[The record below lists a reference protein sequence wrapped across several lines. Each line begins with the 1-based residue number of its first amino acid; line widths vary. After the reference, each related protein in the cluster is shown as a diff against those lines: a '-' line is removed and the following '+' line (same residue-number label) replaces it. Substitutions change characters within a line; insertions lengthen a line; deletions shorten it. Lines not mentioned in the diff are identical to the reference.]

1 MRPAMTNRINRIQ
14 QILRS
19 RIFRSR
25 VLNAR
30 AVRSRISCGICLC
43 VIAALMVSLSPLSEA
58 AAPELTAKSA
68 ILIDAE
74 TGQVLYEKDPDTRL
88 APASIT
94 KVMTML
100 LAMEAVEAGKVSFD
114 DMVVT
119 STAASKIG
127 GSQIW
132 LMEGEEMKFED
143 MLKAVAIVSANDAAF
158 ALAEHIAGTEA
169 DFVRLMNEK
178 AKDLNMK
185 NTHFQNSDGLP
196 ASDHYSS
203 ARDISIM
210 SRELIMKHPKILEW
224 TSTWTDW
231 LQRLHPKAKQK
242 ESFLRNTNELVIKYP
257 GADGLKTGMTNDA
270 GFCLSAT
277 AKKND
282 TRFIAVVMALPS
294 NDERLNDTT
303 KLLNY
308 GFREFDRV
316 VLATKGKNVGSVRI
330 PNGRQEMVVAGVD
343 KDYAVFV
350 DKGKMDLIRTE
361 FVSDECKA
369 PIKQGERVGQVVV
382 SLENKEIARVNVV
395 STEDVPRAGFF
406 TVLSRG
412 IRDFFRGLFRRA
424 IPQHEISL

>member
-1 MRPAMTNRINRIQ
+1 MWPGRVNRIQ
-14 QILRS
+14 QL
-19 RIFRSR
+19 FRSR
-25 VLNAR
+25 VL
-30 AVRSRISCGICLC
+30 RSRLWSGICLC
-43 VIAALMVSLSPLSEA
+43 VIAALMASLSPLSQA
-58 AAPELTAKSA
+58 AAPELKAKSA

-74 TGQVLYEKDPDTRL
+74 TGQVLYEKDPDVRL
-88 APASIT
+88 APASVT

-100 LAMEAVEAGKVSFD
+100 LAMEAADTGKVSYD

-119 STAASKIG
+119 STAASEIG

-158 ALAEHIAGTEA
+158 ALSEHIAGTEP

-178 AKDLNMK
+178 AKELDMK

-203 ARDISIM
+203 ARDIAIM
-210 SRELIMKHPKILEW
+210 SRELITKHPKILEW

-231 LQRLHPKAKQK
+231 LQRLHPRAKQK

-257 GADGLKTGMTNDA
+257 GADGLKTGMTNEA

-282 TRFIAVVMALPS
+282 TRLIGVVMALSS
-294 NDERLNDTT
+294 NDERLDDTI

-316 VLATKGKNVGSVRI
+316 VLAAHGESVGSVRI

-343 KDYAVFV
+343 KDYTVLV
-350 DKGKMDLIRTE
+350 DKGKMDLITTE
-361 FVSDECKA
+361 FVPDERKA
-369 PIKQGERVGQVVV
+369 PISKGDRVGQVIV
-382 SLENKEIARVNVV
+382 SLDNKEIARVNVV

-412 IRDFFRGLFRRA
+412 IRDLFRGLFRRA

>member
-1 MRPAMTNRINRIQ
+1 MLPGRTRRTQ
-14 QILRS
+14 QVSRS
-19 RIFRSR
+19 G
-25 VLNAR
+25 VWW
-30 AVRSRISCGICLC
+30 GICLWVIV
-43 VIAALMVSLSPLSEA
+43 VIAASLSPLSQA
-58 AAPELTAKSA
+58 AAPEVKAKSA

-74 TGQVLYEKDPDTRL
+74 TAQVLYEKDPDARL

-100 LAMEAVEAGKVSFD
+100 LAMDAAQAGKVSLD

-119 STAASKIG
+119 STAASEIG

-132 LMEGEEMKFED
+132 LMEGEEMQFRD

-158 ALAEHIAGTEA
+158 ALAEHIAGTEP

-178 AKDLNMK
+178 AKALNMK

-196 ASDHYSS
+196 AADHYSS

-210 SRELIMKHPKILEW
+210 SRELIAKHPEILEW

-277 AKKND
+277 AKRND
-282 TRFIAVVMALPS
+282 TRLISVVMGLPS
-294 NDERLNDTT
+294 NDERLDDTI

-316 VLATKGKNVGSVRI
+316 VLATQGKSVGSVRI
-330 PNGRQEMVVAGVD
+330 PNGRQEIVDAGVD
-343 KDYAVFV
+343 KDYAVLV
-350 DKGKMDLIRTE
+350 EKGRMDLIKTE
-361 FVSDECKA
+361 FVPDERKA
-369 PIKQGERVGQVVV
+369 PVKRGERLGEVIV
-382 SLENKEIARVNVV
+382 SLDDKELARVNVV
-395 STEDVPRAGFF
+395 STADVSRAGFF
-406 TVLSRG
+406 TVLSRT
-412 IRDFFRGLFRRA
+412 IRDFFRGLFGRSV
-424 IPQHEISL
+424 PQHEVSL

>member
-1 MRPAMTNRINRIQ
+1 MWPGRVNRIQ
-14 QILRS
+14 QL
-19 RIFRSR
+19 FRSR
-25 VLNAR
+25 VL
-30 AVRSRISCGICLC
+30 RSRLWSGICLC
-43 VIAALMVSLSPLSEA
+43 VIAALMASLSPLSQA
-58 AAPELTAKSA
+58 AAPELKAKSA

-74 TGQVLYEKDPDTRL
+74 TGQVLYEKDPDVRL
-88 APASIT
+88 APASVT

-100 LAMEAVEAGKVSFD
+100 LAMEAADTGKVSYD

-119 STAASKIG
+119 STAASEIG

-158 ALAEHIAGTEA
+158 ALSEHIAGTEP

-178 AKDLNMK
+178 AKELDMK

-203 ARDISIM
+203 ARDIAIM
-210 SRELIMKHPKILEW
+210 SRELITKHPKILEW

-231 LQRLHPKAKQK
+231 LQRLHPRAKQK

-257 GADGLKTGMTNDA
+257 GADGLKTGMTNEA

-282 TRFIAVVMALPS
+282 MRLVGVVMALSS
-294 NDERLNDTT
+294 NDERLDDTI

-316 VLATKGKNVGSVRI
+316 VLAAHGESVGSVRI

-343 KDYAVFV
+343 KDYTVLV
-350 DKGKMDLIRTE
+350 DKGKMDLITTE
-361 FVSDECKA
+361 FVPDERKA
-369 PIKQGERVGQVVV
+369 PISKGDRVGQVIV
-382 SLENKEIARVNVV
+382 SLDNKEIARVNVV

>member
-1 MRPAMTNRINRIQ
+1 MA
-14 QILRS
+14 
-19 RIFRSR
+19 
-25 VLNAR
+25 
-30 AVRSRISCGICLC
+30 
-43 VIAALMVSLSPLSEA
+43 SLSPLSQA
-58 AAPELTAKSA
+58 AAPELKAKSA

-74 TGQVLYEKDPDTRL
+74 TGQVLYEKDPDVRL
-88 APASIT
+88 APASVT

-100 LAMEAVEAGKVSFD
+100 LAMEAADTGKVSYD

-119 STAASKIG
+119 STAASEIG

-158 ALAEHIAGTEA
+158 ALSEHIAGTEP

-178 AKDLNMK
+178 AKELDMK

-203 ARDISIM
+203 ARDIAIM
-210 SRELIMKHPKILEW
+210 SRELITKHPKILEW

-231 LQRLHPKAKQK
+231 LQRLHPRAKQK

-257 GADGLKTGMTNDA
+257 GADGLKTGMTNEA

-282 TRFIAVVMALPS
+282 TRLIGVVMALSS
-294 NDERLNDTT
+294 NDERLDDTI

-316 VLATKGKNVGSVRI
+316 VLAAHGESVGSVRI

-343 KDYAVFV
+343 KDYTVLV
-350 DKGKMDLIRTE
+350 DKGKMDLITTE
-361 FVSDECKA
+361 FVPDERKA
-369 PIKQGERVGQVVV
+369 PISKGDRVGQVIV
-382 SLENKEIARVNVV
+382 SLDNKEIARVNVV

>member
-1 MRPAMTNRINRIQ
+1 MYPGKVNRIQ
-14 QILRS
+14 RVLRS
-19 RIFRSR
+19 RVSCSR
-25 VLNAR
+25 VL
-30 AVRSRISCGICLC
+30 RSRLWPGICFC
-43 VIAALMVSLSPLSEA
+43 VIAALMASLSPLSQA
-58 AAPELTAKSA
+58 AAPELKAKSA

-74 TGQVLYEKDPDTRL
+74 TGQVLYEKDPDMRL
-88 APASIT
+88 APASVT

-100 LAMEAVEAGKVSFD
+100 LAMEAAETGKVSFD

-119 STAASKIG
+119 STAASEIG

-143 MLKAVAIVSANDAAF
+143 MLKAVAIVSANDAAY
-158 ALAEHIAGTEA
+158 ALSEHIAGTES

-178 AKDLNMK
+178 AKDLDMK

-203 ARDISIM
+203 ARDIAIM
-210 SRELIMKHPKILEW
+210 SRELITKHPKILEW
-224 TSTWTDW
+224 TATWTDW
-231 LQRLHPKAKQK
+231 LQRLHPRAKQK
-242 ESFLRNTNELVIKYP
+242 ESFLRNTNELIIKYP
-257 GADGLKTGMTNDA
+257 GADGLKTGMTNEA

-282 TRFIAVVMALPS
+282 TRLVGVVMALSS
-294 NDERLNDTT
+294 NDERLDDTI

-316 VLATKGKNVGSVRI
+316 VLATQGESVGSVRI
-330 PNGRQEMVVAGVD
+330 PNGRQEMVAAGVD
-343 KDYAVFV
+343 KDYAVLV
-350 DKGKMDLIRTE
+350 EKGKKDLITTE
-361 FVSDECKA
+361 FVPDERKA
-369 PIKQGERVGQVVV
+369 PIAKGERVGQVMV
-382 SLENKEIARVNVV
+382 SLDNKEIARVNVV
-395 STEDVPRAGFF
+395 STEDVQRAGFF

-424 IPQHEISL
+424 IPQNEISL

>member
-1 MRPAMTNRINRIQ
+1 M
-14 QILRS
+14 
-19 RIFRSR
+19 
-25 VLNAR
+25 
-30 AVRSRISCGICLC
+30 
-43 VIAALMVSLSPLSEA
+43 
-58 AAPELTAKSA
+58 
-68 ILIDAE
+68 
-74 TGQVLYEKDPDTRL
+74 YEKDPDTRL

-210 SRELIMKHPKILEW
+210 SRELK
-224 TSTWTDW
+224 
-231 LQRLHPKAKQK
+231 
-242 ESFLRNTNELVIKYP
+242 
-257 GADGLKTGMTNDA
+257 
-270 GFCLSAT
+270 
-277 AKKND
+277 
-282 TRFIAVVMALPS
+282 
-294 NDERLNDTT
+294 
-303 KLLNY
+303 
-308 GFREFDRV
+308 
-316 VLATKGKNVGSVRI
+316 
-330 PNGRQEMVVAGVD
+330 
-343 KDYAVFV
+343 
-350 DKGKMDLIRTE
+350 
-361 FVSDECKA
+361 
-369 PIKQGERVGQVVV
+369 
-382 SLENKEIARVNVV
+382 
-395 STEDVPRAGFF
+395 
-406 TVLSRG
+406 
-412 IRDFFRGLFRRA
+412 
-424 IPQHEISL
+424 

>member
-1 MRPAMTNRINRIQ
+1 
-14 QILRS
+14 
-19 RIFRSR
+19 
-25 VLNAR
+25 
-30 AVRSRISCGICLC
+30 
-43 VIAALMVSLSPLSEA
+43 VSQA
-58 AAPELTAKSA
+58 AAPELKAKSA

-74 TGQVLYEKDPDTRL
+74 TGQVLYEKDPDARL

-100 LAMEAVEAGKVSFD
+100 LAMEAAETGKVSFD

-119 STAASKIG
+119 STAASMIG

-158 ALAEHIAGTEA
+158 ALAEHIAGTEP
-169 DFVRLMNEK
+169 DFVRLMNER

-196 ASDHYSS
+196 AVDHYSS

-231 LQRLHPKAKQK
+231 LKRLHPKAKQK

-257 GADGLKTGMTNDA
+257 GADGLKTGMTDEA
-270 GFCLSAT
+270 GFCLSGT
-277 AKKND
+277 AKRND
-282 TRFIAVVMALPS
+282 TRLISVVMGLPS
-294 NDERLNDTT
+294 NGERLDDTI

-316 VLATKGKNVGSVRI
+316 VLATQGKSVGSVRI
-330 PNGRQEMVVAGVD
+330 PNGRREIVDAVVD
-343 KDYAVFV
+343 KDYAVLV
-350 DKGKMDLIRTE
+350 EKGRMDLISTE
-361 FVSDECKA
+361 FVPDERKA
-369 PIKQGERVGQVVV
+369 PIKQGERLGQVIV
-382 SLENKEIARVNVV
+382 SLDGKELARVNVV
-395 STEDVPRAGFF
+395 STADVPRAGFF
-406 TVLSRG
+406 TVLSRTV
-412 IRDFFRGLFRRA
+412 RDFFRGLFKRS
-424 IPQHEISL
+424 IPQHEVSLQ

>member
-196 ASDHYSS
+196 RFRSLQFS
-203 ARDISIM
+203 AGYF
-210 SRELIMKHPKILEW
+210 H
-224 TSTWTDW
+224 
-231 LQRLHPKAKQK
+231 H
-242 ESFLRNTNELVIKYP
+242 V
-257 GADGLKTGMTNDA
+257 
-270 GFCLSAT
+270 
-277 AKKND
+277 
-282 TRFIAVVMALPS
+282 
-294 NDERLNDTT
+294 
-303 KLLNY
+303 
-308 GFREFDRV
+308 
-316 VLATKGKNVGSVRI
+316 KGTYYET
-330 PNGRQEMVVAGVD
+330 P
-343 KDYAVFV
+343 
-350 DKGKMDLIRTE
+350 
-361 FVSDECKA
+361 
-369 PIKQGERVGQVVV
+369 
-382 SLENKEIARVNVV
+382 EN
-395 STEDVPRAGFF
+395 P
-406 TVLSRG
+406 
-412 IRDFFRGLFRRA
+412 
-424 IPQHEISL
+424 

>member
-1 MRPAMTNRINRIQ
+1 MWPGRMSGIQ
-14 QILRS
+14 QALQ
-19 RIFRSR
+19 SR
-25 VLNAR
+25 VL
-30 AVRSRISCGICLC
+30 RSRISCGICFC
-43 VIAALMVSLSPLSEA
+43 VIATLVASLSPLSQA
-58 AAPELTAKSA
+58 AAPEVKAKSV

-74 TGQVLYEKDPDTRL
+74 TGQALYEKDPDTRL

-100 LAMEAVEAGKVSFD
+100 LAMDAVEVGKVSLD

-119 STAASKIG
+119 STAASQIG

-132 LMEGEEMKFED
+132 LMEGEEMQFRD

-158 ALAEHIAGTEA
+158 ALAEHIAGTEP

-196 ASDHYSS
+196 AADHYSS

-210 SRELIMKHPKILEW
+210 SRELIAKHPQILEW
-224 TSTWTDW
+224 TSIWTDW

-277 AKKND
+277 AKRND
-282 TRFIAVVMALPS
+282 TRLISVVMGLPS
-294 NDERLNDTT
+294 NDERLDDTI

-316 VLATKGKNVGSVRI
+316 VLATQGKTVGSVRI
-330 PNGRQEMVVAGVD
+330 PNGRQEIVDAGVD
-343 KDYAVFV
+343 KDYAVLV
-350 DKGKMDLIRTE
+350 EKGRMDLIKTE
-361 FVSDECKA
+361 FIPDERKA
-369 PIKQGERVGQVVV
+369 PVKQGERLGEVIV
-382 SLENKEIARVNVV
+382 SLDDKELARVNVV
-395 STEDVPRAGFF
+395 STTDVPRAGFF
-406 TVLSRG
+406 TVLSRTV
-412 IRDFFRGLFRRA
+412 RDFFRGLFGRSV
-424 IPQHEISL
+424 PQHEVSL

>member
-1 MRPAMTNRINRIQ
+1 MWPGRVNRIQ
-14 QILRS
+14 QL
-19 RIFRSR
+19 FRSR
-25 VLNAR
+25 VL
-30 AVRSRISCGICLC
+30 RSRLWSGICLC
-43 VIAALMVSLSPLSEA
+43 VIAALMASLSPLSQA
-58 AAPELTAKSA
+58 AAPELKAKSA

-74 TGQVLYEKDPDTRL
+74 TGQVLYEKDPDVRL
-88 APASIT
+88 APASVT

-100 LAMEAVEAGKVSFD
+100 LAMEAADTGKVSYD

-119 STAASKIG
+119 STAASEIG

-158 ALAEHIAGTEA
+158 ALSEHIAGTEP

-178 AKDLNMK
+178 AKELDMK

-203 ARDISIM
+203 ARDIAIM
-210 SRELIMKHPKILEW
+210 SRELITKHPKILEW

-231 LQRLHPKAKQK
+231 LQRLHPRAKQK

-257 GADGLKTGMTNDA
+257 GADGLKTGMTNEA

-282 TRFIAVVMALPS
+282 TRLIGVVMALSS
-294 NDERLNDTT
+294 NDERLDDTI

-316 VLATKGKNVGSVRI
+316 VLAAHGESVGSVRI

-343 KDYAVFV
+343 KDYTVLV
-350 DKGKMDLIRTE
+350 DKGKMDLITTE
-361 FVSDECKA
+361 FVPDERKA
-369 PIKQGERVGQVVV
+369 PISKGDRVGQVMV
-382 SLENKEIARVNVV
+382 SLDNKEIARVNVV

>member
-1 MRPAMTNRINRIQ
+1 MFPGRMNRIQ
-14 QILRS
+14 RVLRS
-19 RIFRSR
+19 RVSRSR
-25 VLNAR
+25 LW
-30 AVRSRISCGICLC
+30 SGICFC
-43 VIAALMVSLSPLSEA
+43 VIAGLMVSLSPLSQA
-58 AAPELTAKSA
+58 AAPELKAKSA

-74 TGQVLYEKDPDTRL
+74 TGQVLYEKDPDMRL

-100 LAMEAVEAGKVSFD
+100 LAMEAVDKGKVSFD

-119 STAASKIG
+119 STAASQIG

-132 LMEGEEMKFED
+132 LMEGEGMRFED

-158 ALAEHIAGTEA
+158 ALSEYIAGTEP
-169 DFVRLMNEK
+169 DFVRLMNDK
-178 AKDLNMK
+178 AKELNMK
-185 NTHFQNSDGLP
+185 NTHFENSDGLP
-196 ASDHYSS
+196 SPDHYSS
-203 ARDISIM
+203 ARDIAIM
-210 SRELIMKHPKILEW
+210 SRELITKYSKILEW

-257 GADGLKTGMTNDA
+257 GADGLKTGMTNEA

-282 TRFIAVVMALPS
+282 TRLIGVVMALSS
-294 NDERLNDTT
+294 NGERLDDTI
-303 KLLNY
+303 KLLDY
-308 GFREFDRV
+308 GFREFERV
-316 VLATKGKNVGSVRI
+316 HLATQGESVGSFRI
-330 PNGRQEMVVAGVD
+330 PNGRQEMVAAGVD
-343 KDYAVFV
+343 KDYAVLV
-350 DKGKMDLIRTE
+350 EKGKKDLITTE
-361 FVSDECKA
+361 FVPDERKA
-369 PIKQGERVGQVVV
+369 PINKGERVGQVMV
-382 SLENKEIARVNVV
+382 SLDNKEIARVNVV

-424 IPQHEISL
+424 IPQHEITL